1 MSNIHLIGIGGAGL
15 SAIAA
20 VLLQQGY
27 AVSGS
32 DVQAS
37 PATERLAQ
45 LGATVFIGHRPENLP
60 DRVDAVII
68 SSAIP
73 AGNPELRVA
82 QQRGLRVVKRAEW
95 LGQMMQGRVGIA
107 IAGTHGKTTTTALTA
122 FLLQQAGL
130 DPTYMVGGF
139 VPQLGGNAAAGL
151 GQAFVIEAD
160 EYDYMFL
167 GLRPQ
172 MAVVTMVEWDH
183 PDIFPTPQAFEQAFV
198 DFVQLVPPDGLVI
211 GCGDEPKVRRVLAQA
226 QARVITYGLQA
237 GNDWQAVEL
246 QPNRQGGHDFKVKQR
261 MLPEVDSKQPN
272 SSFTPAPLVLPARAS
287 VRAGASVIQPS
298 SFSLSLPGVH
308 NVLNA
313 LAGLIVADQQ
323 GIPLDRA
330 AEILSRFKG
339 VGRRFELKGEVNG
352 ITVID
357 DYAHHPTE
365 IRATLAA
372 ARSRFGDRPIWAV
385 FQPHTFSRT
394 VALLDDFA
402 AAFDLADHVIIVDIF
417 ASREVDEGQI
427 HSRELVQRMAH
438 PDARY
443 LGSLREAAAYL
454 VEQLAPPAVL
464 LTLGAGDGYQVGEWV
479 LEKLNVDGNDLLV

>member
-1 MSNIHLIGIGGAGL
+1 MIMSHVHLIGIGGAGL
-15 SAIAA
+15 SAIAT

-27 AVSGS
+27 AISGS

-37 PATERLAQ
+37 PATERLAE
-45 LGATVFIGHRPENLP
+45 LGATVYIGHRPENLP
-60 DRVDAVII
+60 ANVDAVII

-73 AGNPELRVA
+73 AGNPELLAA

-95 LGQMMQGRVGIA
+95 LGQMIQGRVGIA
-107 IAGTHGKTTTTALTA
+107 MAGTHGKTTTTALTA

-130 DPTYMVGGF
+130 EPTYIVGGF
-139 VPQLGGNAAAGL
+139 VPQLGSNAAAGS

-172 MAVVTMVEWDH
+172 VAVVTVVEWDH
-183 PDIFPTPQAFEQAFV
+183 PDIFPTPQALEQAFV
-198 DFVQLVPPDGLVI
+198 DFVRLVPTDGLVI
-211 GCGDEPKVRRVLAQA
+211 GCGDEPKVRQLLVQA

-237 GNDWQAVEL
+237 GNDWQAIEL

-261 MLPEVDSKQPN
+261 ASAQVDSKRSN
-272 SSFTPAPLVLPARAS
+272 SAFSPAKR
-287 VRAGASVIQPS
+287 PS
-298 SFSLSLPGVH
+298 AFSLSLPGVH

-313 LAGLIVADQQ
+313 LAGLIVAHQQ

-339 VGRRFELKGEVNG
+339 VRRRFELKGEVNG

-365 IRATLAA
+365 VRATLAA

-394 VALLDDFA
+394 AALLDDFA

-417 ASREVDEGQI
+417 PSREVDEGRV
-427 HSRELVQRMAH
+427 HSRELVQRMTH

-443 LGSLREAAAYL
+443 LGPLREAAAYL

-464 LTLGAGDGYQVGEWV
+464 LTLGAGDGYHVGEWV
-479 LEKLNVDGNDLLV
+479 LEKIEC